1 MDRAGEKGSVCV
13 RGAGQGRRLAVWS
26 WDPGLDNGSSKYQV
40 CDLGQWAGCIASLGL
55 SYLILKMGVLL
66 GDLGT

>member
-1 MDRAGEKGSVCV
+1 M
-13 RGAGQGRRLAVWS
+13 WS